1 MRGFINILKTPT
13 RWRTILWA
21 ALLILALPQRMEISA
36 AEAQSYVSG
45 LVGHAQSYGL
55 SCESRSA
62 ADVAAFWGTPL
73 SEADILNALPR
84 SDDPEIGFVGDVN
97 GAWGYIPPHAYG
109 VHAQPIAAVL
119 QQRGLDALARV
130 EMPFTEL
137 QAEIDAGRPVIV
149 WIIGAV
155 WNGTPE
161 TYTTIAG
168 KQVLVA
174 AFEHTMIL
182 IGYDENNVTLV
193 NAGDGKTGVYSLTG
207 FLASWKVLNNMA
219 VVVKGK
225 LGEGLPSPTPLPS
238 NPPAQVTPTVQIPQG
253 TLSPEISP
261 LPQASPS
268 PEETLLPEAT
278 SAPDEEI
285 SYTVQ
290 PGDTLTGVADHFEIS
305 WQALAEYNH
314 LPSPYVL
321 YSGQILKIPRYIN
334 TPAPPA
340 PPSDDPSPTMTNYTV
355 QAGDTLASLARR
367 LHIKWQEL
375 AAWNHLTYPYQ
386 LSAGQIIQ
394 IPSPPA

>member
-1 MRGFINILKTPT
+1 MRGLVIFLKTPT
-13 RWRTILWA
+13 RLRIILCA
-21 ALLILALPQRMEISA
+21 ALPLTALLLAALPQRIGISA
-36 AEAQSYVSG
+36 ADFHSYVTG
-45 LVGHAQSYGL
+45 LIGHGQSYGL

-119 QQRGLDALARV
+119 QQRGLDAIARV

-137 QAEIDAGRPVIV
+137 HAEIDAGRPVIV
-149 WIIGAV
+149 WVIGAV
-155 WNGTPE
+155 WNGTPQV
-161 TYTTIAG
+161 YTTNAR
-168 KQVLVA
+168 KQVTVA

-193 NAGDGKTGVYSLTG
+193 NAGDGNTGVYSLAG

-219 VVVKGK
+219 VAVKGK
-225 LGEGLPSPTPLPS
+225 LGEVSPSPTTFPTGPL
-238 NPPAQVTPTVQIPQG
+238 PQG
-253 TLSPEISP
+253 TPTSEIAPATLTPEIR
-261 LPQASPS
+261 PS
-268 PEETLLPEAT
+268 PEASPMPEA
-278 SAPDEEI
+278 SGEPVEEI

-290 PGDTLTGVADHFEIS
+290 PGDTLTAVADHFEIS
-305 WQALAEYNH
+305 WQTLAEYNR

-321 YSGQILKIPRYIN
+321 YSGQILKIPRDQH
-334 TPAPPA
+334 TPTPPA
-340 PPSDDPSPTMTNYTV
+340 PPSESLPPALTSYTV
-355 QAGDTLASLARR
+355 QAGDTLASLARSLR
-367 LHIKWQEL
+367 IKWQEL
-375 AAWNHLTYPYQ
+375 AAWNHLTYPYR
-386 LSAGQIIQ
+386 LSPGQIIQ